1 MNCLMKGWFKAC
13 TVWGWHGRRHHWTG
27 KEGKPTLP
35 DLTRLQLF
43 FCISNVVAQVSH
55 VVF

>member
-1 MNCLMKGWFKAC
+1 MNCLMKDWFKTC

-43 FCISNVVAQVSH
+43 F
-55 VVF
+55 VFIV